1 MEIEFIK
8 EEDIVQCLNIY
19 NYYIENTCFTLEEEK
34 LSIEEFAKR
43 VNRIKEKYPY
53 IVIKENNKVLGY
65 AYLDV
70 FNSRSA
76 YKITADLSIYIDHNC
91 IHQHLENIL
100 LNEIEKE
107 AKKYNIKNIVSI
119 ITRNNIDSI
128 SFHEKHGFVLEG
140 HLNDVA
146 NKFNKSLCIY
156 YFRKSI

>member
-8 EEDIVQCLNIY
+8 EEDIVQCLIIY

-91 IHQHLENIL
+91 IHQHLGNIS

-119 ITRNNIDSI
+119 ITSNNTDSI

-146 NKFNKSLCIY
+146 NKFNKSLGIY